1 MSMFASLQRDTLDV
15 VKAEDLVAKEAQ
27 IHGWRSAVW
36 LARREY
42 ITSMNLSLPSSRF
55 EMSLFPHHTM
65 NF

>member
-1 MSMFASLQRDTLDV
+1 MSMFASLQQDTLGA

-27 IHGWRSAVW
+27 IHGWRSAVQ

-42 ITSMNLSLPSSRF
+42 ITSMNLSLPKFSVRN
-55 EMSLFPHHTM
+55 ESLFSSD